1 MIAKELIKELQKLED
16 NTEVCVLDDMGFGY
30 KEFDIIY
37 DEDENTASIKKD
49 YNFIESIDLF

>member
-37 DEDENTASIKKD
+37 DEDENTASIK
-49 YNFIESIDLF
+49 